1 MIQVLKPGFLTS
13 IQDKGRFGYRNSG
26 VPVSGVMDEVSAAMA
41 NALLGNSSD
50 AAVMEITLKGPE
62 LLFESDT
69 TIAISGAMITPMIN
83 EKELFN
89 DEVHHIKAG
98 SVLKF
103 GKLIRGIRCYL
114 SILGGFQTK
123 EVLGSRSWYLSVT
136 GMDVLSTGMR
146 LPMAKN
152 TQLNRNPDL
161 TAGVVHNYNSS
172 VIQVEPGPEF
182 DLLTEHQ
189 KAQLFNGIFN
199 IAKENNRMAYQLKQ
213 QLYKH
218 SYSILTSS
226 TLPGTVQ
233 LTPSGRVIILMKD
246 AQTTGGY
253 PRILQL
259 TEASIALLA
268 QKSTSDEVDFTLK
281 QPSETDFI

>member
-1 MIQVLKPGFLTS
+1 MIQVIKPGFLAS
-13 IQDKGRFGYRNSG
+13 IQDKGRFGYRDSG

-41 NALLGNSSD
+41 NALLGNNQE
-50 AAVMEITLKGPE
+50 AAVMEITLSGPE

-69 TIAISGAMITPMIN
+69 FIAISGALLSPTLN
-83 EKELFN
+83 DEELFN
-89 DEVHHIKAG
+89 DEVYQITAG

-103 GKLIRGIRCYL
+103 GRLVRGIRCYL
-114 SILGGFQTK
+114 AVLGGFKTK
-123 EVLGSRSWYLSVT
+123 KVLGSRSWYLSVT
-136 GMDVLSTGMR
+136 GMDQLSTRM
-146 LPMAKN
+146 
-152 TQLNRNPDL
+152 QLQIDKGTALKQDPDL
-161 TAGVVHNYNSS
+161 TSATAHNYNSS
-172 VIQVEPGPEF
+172 VIEVEQGPEF
-182 DLLTEHQ
+182 DLLTENH

-213 QLYKH
+213 QVYKH

-233 LTPSGRVIILMKD
+233 LTPSGRLIILMKD

-259 TEASIALLA
+259 TETAVALLS
-268 QKSTSDEVDFTLK
+268 QQSTSDEVDFRLK
-281 QPSETDFI
+281 Q